1 MTSINSFRSVETVL
15 LSRAFRPFLME
26 SLYGAFVGRSI
37 DREGC
42 AIFSAVGKAEPGRIF
57 PSRACIIL
65 FGPAHS
71 PRKAI
76 CLSVLGLLSLA
87 GHMYVVASS

>member
-1 MTSINSFRSVETVL
+1 MTSINSFRSVESVL

-42 AIFSAVGKAEPGRIF
+42 AIFSAVGKAEPGQVF
-57 PSRACIIL
+57 PSGACTIYSL
-65 FGPAHS
+65 AQPPALG
-71 PRKAI
+71 R
-76 CLSVLGLLSLA
+76 LSFLGLRSLA
-87 GHMYVVASS
+87 GHVSGGG